1 MGGFFMVVP
10 KDTGLEVLSAENLP
24 KEPEPEQ
31 YEEEI

>member
-1 MGGFFMVVP
+1 MGGFFMVIS
-10 KDTGLEVLSAENLP
+10 KDTGLGIRPPENLP